1 MAGNDDHLD
10 LSKGLANLRQGPTLS
25 EQEAE
30 MRKGRLPMLAGMVG
44 IVVIIVVGS
53 FFLLRE
59 DDEKLAYSEV
69 GKAVNGIKLEYFDGF
84 WGCALK
90 GVNLRDI
97 KSNDALIAQINQR
110 GARAASVYGQ
120 LLRQNCTDK
129 LEEMQTKLEVL
140 IAPEGVTKEVK
151 AMTEATSKLRSAW
164 SGFISYMDNPKTN
177 YDEAIARPK
186 IIDITRGWYE
196 YKKAHTT
203 FNKAVKAKIE

>member
-10 LSKGLANLRQGPTLS
+10 LNKDLADLRQGPTLS
-25 EQEAE
+25 EQEAA
-30 MRKGRLPMLAGMVG
+30 MRKGRMPMLVGMVG
-44 IVVIIVVGS
+44 VVVIILVGS
-53 FFLLRE
+53 FVLLRE
-59 DDEKLAYSEV
+59 DDEKLAYSEI
-69 GKAVNGIKLEYFDGF
+69 GKTINGIKQEFFDGF

-97 KSNDALIAQINQR
+97 KSNDALIAQINRR
-110 GARAASVYGQ
+110 GAKAASVYAR

-151 AMTEATSKLRSAW
+151 EMTEATSKLRSAW
-164 SGFISYMDNPKTN
+164 SGFISYMDDPKTK
-177 YDEAIARPK
+177 YDEATARPK
-186 IIDITRGWYE
+186 IIEITRGWYE
-196 YKKAHTT
+196 YKKAHTS